1 MSCGNPAADVTD
13 TLMERRTKFDKST
26 WCIKCKTERGNLVIR
41 HTVYC
46 KNCFFPLVRT
56 KFRRS
61 IEPHVNESQQVSKR
75 TALKASGNLLV
86 GFSGGLGSTVLLDLL
101 SSTYFPS
108 VNGASLNGK
117 GGKSHP
123 RNKRVWAKAYA
134 CYVEVCGA
142 FPELNDRSAEIRKY
156 FEGNEDFEFVSARLE
171 DAFDPVWW
179 GKVSDRNTRHS
190 LYATFASED
199 LPLFRETLPSDTS
212 HDTPISLLRLYLS
225 SLPTQTAV
233 QATVSV
239 LTRLLL
245 VYTARRLQCSH
256 LALGTS
262 LTSLSIS
269 LITSVAQGGG
279 FNLRNEYSEE
289 WRDPSGTDG
298 ADDRRGEMPVK
309 IVRPLQDIGM
319 KECTAWAYWK
329 QLSIVGK
336 GKLSGTTGKQT
347 IGSLTKNFIVGLER
361 DYPSTVSTIVRTC
374 NKVVAKD
381 EAQDCC
387 VLCERAMPSGVPAWK
402 ARISVRS
409 QTDNNSVESQEDSDE
424 LRQRN
429 GPQADCRHL
438 SSRLCYACHTHL
450 TSKSSRSSAAGNEP
464 IILPQWTNAS
474 LIPILSPEP
483 SGTEAGEIWSASTMS
498 QETMKAVVNDFLL

>member
-13 TLMERRTKFDKST
+13 ALMERRTKFDKST

-56 KFRRS
+56 KFRRG

-86 GFSGGLGSTVLLDLL
+86 GFSGGPGSTVLLDLL

-108 VNGASLNGK
+108 VNGADMDGK

-123 RNKRVWAKAYA
+123 RNKRVWTKAYA

-142 FPELNDRSAEIRKY
+142 FPELNDRTAEFRAY

-171 DAFDPVWW
+171 DAFDPAWW
-179 GKVSDRNTRHS
+179 GKTSDRNTTPS
-190 LYATFASED
+190 LYTILASED
-199 LPLFRETLPSDTS
+199 LPLFRETLSSDTL

-239 LTRLLL
+239 LIRLIL

-269 LITSVAQGGG
+269 LITSIAQGGG
-279 FNLRNEYSEE
+279 FNLHDEYFEE
-289 WRDPSGTDG
+289 WRDPSCTGG

-309 IVRPLQDIGM
+309 IVRPLQDVGM
-319 KECTAWAYWK
+319 KECAAWAYWK
-329 QLSIVGK
+329 QLSTVGK
-336 GKLSGTTGKQT
+336 EKLPGTAGKQT
-347 IGSLTKNFIVGLER
+347 IGSLTKNFIIGLER

-374 NKVVAKD
+374 NKVVAKE
-381 EAQDCC
+381 EAQDLC

-409 QTDNNSVESQEDSDE
+409 QTDNDFVESQVDSDE
-424 LRQRN
+424 LRQHT
-429 GPQADCRHL
+429 GQQSDSRHL
-438 SSRLCYACHTHL
+438 SPRLCYACHTHL

-464 IILPQWTNAS
+464 IYLPQWTNAS
-474 LIPILSPEP
+474 LTPNLSPDSDSE
-483 SGTEAGEIWSASTMS
+483 TGEIWSASTMS
-498 QETMKAVVNDFLL
+498 QEKMKAVVSDFLL